1 MIKLEVGPRT
11 WDDAAALAAYK
22 IDQKRKDG
30 VKHPFADEE
39 ELLNDL
45 RCGFD
50 EFLFYAYGLEVKELD
65 VAVISEFFM
74 AFAIL
79 VLDLIPHYDNAEYH
93 TYVQKAEEVLP
104 LLLKKQMDYGYEN
117 ISRFGL
123 DGVYVRMHDKIARI
137 ENITDQQRIEHKWDP
152 YCEPLVDSF
161 LDLIGYCIIGIMEV
175 LGMWRLPLKA
185 HLLDHPAGS

>member
-1 MIKLEVGPRT
+1 MRPEVGPKT
-11 WDDAAALAAYK
+11 WDDAAALAAHR
-22 IDQKRKDG
+22 IDSKKESG
-30 VKHPFADEE
+30 IHHPHADDRE
-39 ELLNDL
+39 ELLNDM

-50 EFLFYAYGLEVKELD
+50 EFLYYAYGLEIKEEDTL
-65 VAVISEFFM
+65 VISEFLT

-79 VLDLIPHYDNAEYH
+79 VLDLIPHYDDAEYH
-93 TYVQKAEEVLP
+93 MYVKKAEEVLP

-137 ENITDQQRIEHKWDP
+137 ENITDLGDP
-152 YCEPLVDSF
+152 QAQCEPLIDSL

-185 HLLDHPAGS
+185 HLQAHPTSS